1 MIKNLKKL
9 DNTILLIEHD
19 LDIIK
24 KADWIIEMG
33 PKAGLEGGRVVFSGK
48 INNLKK
54 NKSSIT
60 AKYLFGEESINIP
73 SKRRKFNKVISIK
86 GAKKNNLI
94 NINCDIPLNVI
105 TAITGVSGSGKS
117 SLIHDCFYGKEG
129 YTPILKGHI
138 VKNKFTLTKN
148 KNKIKFSSFDVSHGK
163 IKSRAY
169 VFNKTAYLSDCDG
182 IYTKDIKKLLN
193 LKYLIIDCLKI
204 NPHPSHFNLNQ
215 AIETSNILKPK
226 KTILTNLHTD
236 LDYNFLKKK
245 LPKNII
251 PAYDGLSLS
260 I

>member
-1 MIKNLKKL
+1 MKYR
-9 DNTILLIEHD
+9 HD
-19 LDIIK
+19 
-24 KADWIIEMG
+24 
-33 PKAGLEGGRVVFSGK
+33 
-48 INNLKK
+48 
-54 NKSSIT
+54 
-60 AKYLFGEESINIP
+60 Y
-73 SKRRKFNKVISIK
+73 
-86 GAKKNNLI
+86 
-94 NINCDIPLNVI
+94 
-105 TAITGVSGSGKS
+105 
-117 SLIHDCFYGKEG
+117 CFYGKEG

-182 IYTKDIKKLLN
+182 IYKKDIKKLLN

-251 PAYDGLSLS
+251 PAYDVLSLR